1 VKRIFAFAVMC
12 FFALA
17 PNALQ
22 AEQRLS
28 IHADKKA
35 VFYAAAG
42 GVTRISVVGD
52 RIRKLIH
59 DASSFETMNDEET
72 GDVFMRYVG
81 DQAKLAPE
89 TGHIITESG
98 VTIAYE
104 ITPRVS
110 TDAETVVIEVTG
122 GAKKAAASGA
132 TVTPAAASEAP
143 PFLDAAADQGG
154 GHSDGLVEFTRKVI
168 VEHIGRKAPPK
179 VGNGATVASEKSG
192 GLRARVLVAKVG
204 ASGGYVRPQ
213 SYYNAKVVAV
223 WVDHASL
230 GPNERTWVVVV
241 ERAK

>member
-1 VKRIFAFAVMC
+1 MKRMIAVALAGLISIAAFA
-12 FFALA
+12 A
-17 PNALQ
+17 Q

-28 IHADKKA
+28 IHPDKKA

-42 GVTRISVVGD
+42 GVTRVSVAGD

-81 DQAKLAPE
+81 DQAKLVPE

-98 VTIAYE
+98 VTIAYQ
-104 ITPRVS
+104 ITPRIS
-110 TDAETVVIEVTG
+110 ADAETVVIDVIG
-122 GAKKAAASGA
+122 GAKKAAAEKGV
-132 TVTPAAASEAP
+132 VTPAAPAEPP

-154 GHSDGLVEFTRKVI
+154 GYSDGLVEFTRKVI

-179 VGNGATVASEKSG
+179 VSNGAVVASEKAG

-204 ASGGYVRPQ
+204 ASGGYVKAQ
-213 SYYNAKVVAV
+213 SYYSSKVVAV

-241 ERAK
+241 ERSK